1 MENNKN
7 STEIGTKTVSKNTN
21 PKIINRNEDFYV
33 RY

>member
-1 MENNKN
+1 MENEKN
-7 STEIGTKTVSKNTN
+7 STEIETKTSSKNPN